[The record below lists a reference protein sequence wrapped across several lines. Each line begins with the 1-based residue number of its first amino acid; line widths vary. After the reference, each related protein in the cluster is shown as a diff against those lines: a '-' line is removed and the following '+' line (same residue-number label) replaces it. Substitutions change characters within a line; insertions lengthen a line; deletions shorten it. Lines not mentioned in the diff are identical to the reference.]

1 MRFHL
6 VSLINSFQYRGQGK
20 APRLAW
26 QPEVL
31 QRLLKD
37 LDHWREDRDNPV
49 DHLLAADL
57 RSENGRPAIAE
68 KEQWEWAMWD
78 AERLGKHGLKP
89 GSEHKLSELSDE
101 AFQECEDAQSS
112 YIDRWV
118 AERFRDDVRQ
128 VEEENGKREVQKLD
142 IYPLVMKEGRA
153 TPKKALSANK
163 ARRKDKVLAR
173 DILRE

>member
-1 MRFHL
+1 M
-6 VSLINSFQYRGQGK
+6 
-20 APRLAW
+20 AW
-26 QPEVL
+26 QPELL
-31 QRLLKD
+31 QRLPKD

-57 RSENGRPAIAE
+57 RSEYGRSAVAE
-68 KEQWEWAMWD
+68 KEQWGWAMWD
-78 AERLGKHGLKP
+78 AERVGKRGLKP
-89 GSEHKLSELSDE
+89 GSKHKLSELSDE

-128 VEEENGKREVQKLD
+128 LEEENGKREVQKFD

-153 TPKKALSANK
+153 TPNK

-173 DILRE
+173 DTLRD